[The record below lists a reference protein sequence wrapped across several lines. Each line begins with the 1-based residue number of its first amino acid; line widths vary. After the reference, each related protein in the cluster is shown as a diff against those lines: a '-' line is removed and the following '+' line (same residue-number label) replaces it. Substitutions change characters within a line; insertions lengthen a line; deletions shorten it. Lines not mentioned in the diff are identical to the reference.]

1 VEAMAAITE
10 SSSRIGQIIGAIDEI
25 AFQTNL
31 LALNAGVEAA
41 RAGESGKG
49 FAVVAAEVR
58 ALAQRASEAAR
69 EIKTLIEDSKSQVEQ
84 GVGIVGRNGQA
95 IESIARQISGMNGV
109 IVGIADGA
117 REQTANL
124 KQINDAV
131 TEMERSTQANVSVV
145 EQTTNAARSLAQQ
158 TDLLAQSVAQ
168 FQLEDEPRESRR
180 RVANG

>member
-1 VEAMAAITE
+1 MP
-10 SSSRIGQIIGAIDEI
+10 QQPPEI
-25 AFQTNL
+25 AGRPAVSREVLNVRGL
-31 LALNAGVEAA
+31 SAGYGPMRVIHDLDLVVNAGE
-41 RAGESGKG
+41 R
-49 FAVVAAEVR
+49 
-58 ALAQRASEAAR
+58 
-69 EIKTLIEDSKSQVEQ
+69 
-84 GVGIVGRNGQA
+84 VGIVGRNGQA